1 MFKLIAKSF
10 YLTLENRTLLFLVYA
25 VNLVFGLVVTSFFYK
40 ILITEARGSIVLNQ
54 LIADF
59 DYMVFSDFMR
69 IHGSAFSPV
78 GLSVFSLGGLYYIV
92 NIFIAGGIFHQYKY
106 GGPKLQFKGFFKSGL
121 SLFGK
126 YLLLEMIVFLL
137 GIFVLAFSGI
147 LILVFVNIAEGGSER
162 DYILWMM
169 PPLTMLVF
177 MLSVLTVISDYA
189 RYLIFENRR
198 LNPATGFGSGVFYVL
213 KNFKTV
219 GIYWLISGGGILVV
233 LIYMLIDSIIG
244 MRSELTILMMI
255 IIQQLMVFGRAF
267 VKNWNY
273 ALVHTFYVNNPV
285 AFIDNNEA
293 ELTDTGDDK
302 PSEAD

>member
-1 MFKLIAKSF
+1 MFKLLAKSF
-10 YLTLENRTLLFLVYA
+10 CLTLKNRTLLFLVYA
-25 VNLVFGLVVTSFFYK
+25 VNLVLGLVVTSFFYK
-40 ILITEARGSIVLNQ
+40 ILIAEAGGSIVLNQ

-59 DYMVFSDFMR
+59 DYMIFSDFMR
-69 IHGSAFSPV
+69 VHGSAFGPV
-78 GLSVFSLGGLYYIV
+78 GLSAFALGGLYYIV
-92 NIFIAGGIFHQYKY
+92 NIFITGGIFHQYKY
-106 GGPKLQFKGFFKSGL
+106 GGPKFQFKDFFKSGL

-126 YLLLEMIVFLL
+126 YLLLAMIVFLF

-162 DYILWMM
+162 EYILWMV
-169 PPLTMLVF
+169 PPLTMLIF
-177 MLSVLTVISDYA
+177 MLSVLTVVSDYA

-198 LNPATGFGSGVFYVL
+198 LNPVKGFGSAVSYVL

-233 LIYMLIDSIIG
+233 LAYILIDSIIG
-244 MRSELTILMMI
+244 MRGEFTILLMI
-255 IIQQLMVFGRAF
+255 IIQQFVVFGRIF

-285 AFIDNNEA
+285 LFIDNNDA
-293 ELTDTGDDK
+293 ELTDIDDDK